1 MTVVADAA
9 ARGRRRGSTPAIV
22 QAGRNCWCVD
32 RADRFR
38 CVQDGADYFRWVQ
51 RAILDARQSIFIV
64 GWDIQA
70 NLDLLPD
77 APPDASDATPR
88 RLDRL
93 LAYVARRRPA
103 LRCYVLIWDYASLY
117 TLERDPLSRWRLG
130 WRMPRQVRFGF
141 DDHHP
146 VGGSHHQKIVVVDDA
161 LAFCGGIDLTG
172 HRWDTTAHRVDEPVR
187 TSAMGKPYGP
197 YHEVQ
202 AMLSGPAAARLGV
215 LVRDRWRAVGETPAP
230 ARAAATVDLWPS
242 DVEPD
247 LVDADVAI
255 ARTVPASEQGPG
267 VRECEQLF
275 VDSIAAARE
284 TIYLESQ
291 YLTNATLG
299 AAIGDRLR
307 EPDGPEV
314 LIVVPKQCEGWLER
328 QTMGA
333 LRDGVLRHLLDADRF
348 GRLRVVYPAASQAAA
363 VPTFV
368 HSKVMV
374 VDDVL
379 ARIGSAN
386 FSRRSMGV
394 DTECDVAVDA
404 GANVDARAGVQR
416 IRDRLIAEHLG
427 ITLEM
432 WRSELT
438 RLGSLRA
445 VVDSRSTADRTLVRV
460 ELAAVPETPTEVVQA
475 AADPDEPIGFGNA
488 VAEWIPPLDARA
500 DRGML
505 RLWLPAVAAVAAVMT
520 VAPTIGLE
528 RIRASFEAGPG
539 LVQAPAIAVAVFL
552 VAHAALVPL
561 ELLAAAAG
569 LLLGLPQGLLVA
581 LLGAWTAAVLGYLAG
596 RVLTPATLSRWMT
609 WRAYRSARQLGAR
622 GVGGVV
628 LLRLVS
634 IASAGSVHLLCGAA
648 GVPAGAYLLGS
659 LIGLTPVVVALS
671 TVGAL
676 ARESILQPSWAA
688 GLTAAGAILLVAGVA
703 AALRTVLLLRQFSP
717 AVSRHRDRAEFG

>member
-1 MTVVADAA
+1 MIALGDAA
-9 ARGRRRGSTPAIV
+9 RAQPRPGRGPAIV
-22 QAGRNCWCVD
+22 QEGRNCWCVD

-38 CVQDGADYFRWVQ
+38 CVQDGADYFHWVHQ
-51 RAILDARQSIFIV
+51 AILAARQSIFIV

-77 APPDASDATPR
+77 AQANTSGAAPR

-93 LAYVARRRPA
+93 LAYVARRRPR
-103 LRCYVLIWDYASLY
+103 LRCYVLIWDHAALY
-117 TLERDPLSRWRLG
+117 TLERDPLSRWRFG
-130 WRMPRQVRFGF
+130 WRMSRQVRFGF

-187 TSAMGKPYGP
+187 TTAIGKAYGP

-202 AMLSGPAAARLGV
+202 AMLSGPAATRLGA
-215 LVRDRWRAVGETPAP
+215 LVRDRWRSVGEKLPPAP
-230 ARAAATVDLWPS
+230 PRAAANLWPA
-242 DVEPD
+242 DVRPD
-247 LVDADVAI
+247 LVDVDIAI

-275 VDSIAAARE
+275 VDSIAAARQA
-284 TIYLESQ
+284 IYLESQ
-291 YLTNATLG
+291 YFTNAALG
-299 AAIGDRLR
+299 AALAERLR
-307 EPDGPEV
+307 EPDGPEAVVV
-314 LIVVPKQCEGWLER
+314 LPRQCEGWLER

-333 LRDGVLRHLLDADRF
+333 LREGVLRHLLDADRY
-348 GRLRVVYPAASQAAA
+348 GRLRLVYPAASRTAD
-363 VPTFV
+363 VPIFV
-368 HSKVMV
+368 HSKVMI

-404 GANVDARAGVQR
+404 GANLEARAGIQR
-416 IRDRLIAEHLG
+416 IRDRLVAEHLG
-427 ITLEM
+427 ITLETM
-432 WRSELT
+432 SADMT
-438 RLGSLRA
+438 RLGSLCA
-445 VVDSRSTADRTLVRV
+445 VVDSRSHADRTLVRL
-460 ELAAVPETPTEVVQA
+460 ELAAVPETPTDVVQA
-475 AADPDEPIGFGNA
+475 AADPDEPIGFGAA

-500 DRGML
+500 DRGMV
-505 RLWLPAVAAVAAVMT
+505 RLWLPAVAAVALVMT

-528 RIRASFEAGPG
+528 RIRAWFEAGPG
-539 LVQAPAIAVAVFL
+539 LIRAPAIAVAVFL
-552 VAHAALVPL
+552 AAHAALVPL
-561 ELLAAAAG
+561 ELLAAVAG

-581 LLGAWTAAVLGYLAG
+581 VLGAWIAAVLGYLVG
-596 RVLTPATLSRWMT
+596 RALTPATLSRWMT

-622 GVGGVV
+622 GIGGVV
-628 LLRLVS
+628 ILRLVS

-648 GVPAGAYLLGS
+648 GVPFGAYLAGS
-659 LIGLTPVVVALS
+659 LVGLTPVVVALS

-676 ARESILQPSWAA
+676 ARESILQPSRASGLIAVGAVLVVA
-688 GLTAAGAILLVAGVA
+688 GLAAT
-703 AALRTVLLLRQFSP
+703 LRTALLLRQFSP